1 VSLTLQ
7 AFAKVNR
14 SLLVLGRR
22 PDGYHE
28 LDTLFQTID
37 MTDELR
43 FGEDDRL
50 TLSISGSPL
59 PADDR
64 NLVLRAA
71 RALSELAGI
80 ARGARIHLTKRIPLG
95 AGLGG
100 GSADAAATLLG
111 LNALWGLGL
120 SAEDLRPLAASVGS
134 DVAFFLY
141 GGRARGSGRGERI
154 EPLPEEPDESLVL
167 FLPPFAMPTSDVYG
181 ALGAGPLP
189 ETLPPRPAS
198 GAMPD
203 RNDLEA
209 AAERLRPELRS
220 LREALR
226 AAGAATARLSG
237 SGAALFGVFQSDAEA
252 RRAAAALD
260 GRRGAEARV
269 TRTISRTAWRLRA
282 FPGTAE

>member
-1 VSLTLQ
+1 MSLTLQ

-43 FGEDDRL
+43 FEEDDRL
-50 TLSISGSPL
+50 TLSISGSEM
-59 PADDR
+59 PADGS

-71 RALSELAGI
+71 RALSERAGSERR
-80 ARGARIHLTKRIPLG
+80 ARLHLTKRIPVG

-120 SAEDLRPLAASVGS
+120 SAEDLRPVAASVGS

-141 GGRARGSGRGERI
+141 GGRARGTGRGERI

-167 FLPPFAMPTSDVYG
+167 LLPPFGMPTPDVYR

-189 ETLPPRPAS
+189 ETLPPRSAS

-203 RNDLEA
+203 RNDLEV
-209 AAERLRPELRS
+209 AAEWLRPQLRS

-226 AAGAATARLSG
+226 AAGAVTARLSG
-237 SGAALFGVFQSDAEA
+237 SGAAVFGVFPSDADA

-260 GRRGAEARV
+260 GREGAKALV
-269 TRTISRTAWRLRA
+269 TRTVSRAAWSLRA
-282 FPGTAE
+282 VPRTKE

>member
-1 VSLTLQ
+1 MSLTLQ

-43 FGEDDRL
+43 FEEDDRL
-50 TLSISGSPL
+50 SLSITGSEM
-59 PADDR
+59 PADGS

-71 RALSELAGI
+71 RALSECAGSERW
-80 ARGARIHLTKRIPLG
+80 ARLHLSKRIPVG

-120 SAEDLRPLAASVGS
+120 SAEDLRPVAASVGS

-141 GGRARGSGRGERI
+141 GGRARGTGRGERI

-167 FLPPFAMPTSDVYG
+167 LLPPFGMPTPDVYR

-189 ETLPPRPAS
+189 ETLPPRSAS
-198 GAMPD
+198 AAMPD

-226 AAGAATARLSG
+226 AAGAVTARLSG

-260 GRRGAEARV
+260 GREGAKARV
-269 TRTISRTAWRLRA
+269 TRTVSRAAWSLRA
-282 FPGTAE
+282 FPCTPE